1 MNTGSG
7 DFLSPK
13 VSVAKIS
20 ETKLEISFCAYHEL
34 CMEFFRIS
42 CRWGAV
48 RRPRT
53 LRQPFW
59 SSARTPCRHL
69 KRVYIIFFLL
79 KLMGVCA
86 NKFMHARMH
95 SSKLAFLAMLCC
107 GQLHVFV
114 QERRHGSK
122 ATHSFQYLQKQ
133 IQTHIYKKSTHP
145 HPHIHTSTHPHIHT
159 SIHP

>member
-1 MNTGSG
+1 
-7 DFLSPK
+7 
-13 VSVAKIS
+13 
-20 ETKLEISFCAYHEL
+20 
-34 CMEFFRIS
+34 MEFFRIS
-42 CRWGAV
+42 CRWAAV

-53 LRQPFW
+53 LRQPFL
-59 SSARTPCRHL
+59 SSGRTPCRHL

-79 KLMGVCA
+79 KLMGVCT

-122 ATHSFQYLQKQ
+122 ATHSFQYLHKQ
-133 IQTHIYKKSTHP
+133 IHTHIYKK
-145 HPHIHTSTHPHIHT
+145 IHTSTSTHPYLHT
-159 SIHP
+159 SLHNTPPFQLLSFLASFWGKRKKMRIIIWP